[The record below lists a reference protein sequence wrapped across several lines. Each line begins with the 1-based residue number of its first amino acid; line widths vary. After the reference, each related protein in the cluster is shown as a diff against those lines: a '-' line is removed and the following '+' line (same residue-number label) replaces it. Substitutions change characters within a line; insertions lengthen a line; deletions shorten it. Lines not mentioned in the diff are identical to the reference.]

1 MRCSG
6 LARSCGAVPP
16 ISQRPLR
23 RSTTFRGQQPCPW
36 SGCPDHRLALGLP
49 RAGWPGNYPSPKTL
63 SFPKAQRLQVFPV
76 PWLRAFFSPHDPGF
90 PPRPSNS
97 SFPFAGWLRAFFS
110 PYGSGFPLRQL
121 AQSFPFAGGAGL
133 LLARRPGFVLCRVA
147 PGSPSARGLE
157 ITHCRWPGVSPEPG
171 GSEFPPRLRRQA
183 PPCPKAW
190 ICPLP
195 GGSGFPPYRWLG
207 VSPLPVARGFP
218 SAGYR
223 PGGRRISTPIAG
235 DRTRGFGQQFQ
246 DSLAVHKPS
255 TVNPRLSPATGLS
268 PPNTPQDDPQGGC
281 LPGRRAGQP
290 SSG

>member
-6 LARSCGAVPP
+6 LAQSRGAVPP

-23 RSTTFRGQQPCPW
+23 RSTTFRGQQPCLW
-36 SGCPDHRLALGLP
+36 SGCPDHRLASGLP

-63 SFPKAQRLQVFPV
+63 SLPKAQRLQVFPA

-90 PPRPSNS
+90 PPRPSDS

-110 PYGSGFPLRQL
+110 PHGSGFPLRQL
-121 AQSFPFAGGAGL
+121 AQSFPFADGARL
-133 LLARRPGFVLCRVA
+133 LLARRPEFALCRVA
-147 PGSPSARGLE
+147 PGSSLARGLE
-157 ITHCRWPGVSPEPG
+157 IAHCRVARGFPRTGWLGVSSSPVAPGSSLPEG
-171 GSEFPPRLRRQA
+171 LD
-183 PPCPKAW
+183 
-190 ICPLP
+190 LP
-195 GGSGFPPYRWLG
+195 FAGWLG

-218 SAGYR
+218 FAGYR
-223 PGGRRISTPIAG
+223 PGGRRISTPIAR

-281 LPGRRAGQP
+281 PPGGGPVSPARG
-290 SSG
+290 SGRQI

>member
-6 LARSCGAVPP
+6 LAQSRGAVPP
-16 ISQRPLR
+16 ISQRQLR
-23 RSTTFRGQQPCPW
+23 RSTTFRGQQPCLW

-49 RAGWPGNYPSPKTL
+49 RAGWPGNYSSPKTL
-63 SFPKAQRLQVFPV
+63 SFPKAQRLQVFPA

-110 PYGSGFPLRQL
+110 PHDSGFPLRQL

-133 LLARRPGFVLCRVA
+133 LLARRPGFALCRVA
-147 PGSPSARGLE
+147 PGSSSARGLE

-183 PPCPKAW
+183 PPCPKAR

-207 VSPLPVARGFP
+207 VSPPPVTVPVVGEFL
-218 SAGYR
+218 R
-223 PGGRRISTPIAG
+223 PWPGTA
-235 DRTRGFGQQFQ
+235 
-246 DSLAVHKPS
+246 
-255 TVNPRLSPATGLS
+255 
-268 PPNTPQDDPQGGC
+268 QGV
-281 LPGRRAGQP
+281 
-290 SSG
+290 SGSNFKIL